1 MAKKFDL
8 GTFKTRVNWTNFC
21 DAGLHRV
28 IMDWHAG
35 QNDPVYAV
43 GSSLYADRAE
53 YITKEIVQDAI
64 HNLNLTLRDLK
75 KRHYRGVSRAD
86 VADLKYAVQFLIE
99 IEDKMVR

>member
-1 MAKKFDL
+1 MKKRIDL
-8 GTFKTRVNWTNFC
+8 TSIKKKINWGNFC
-21 DAGLHRV
+21 DAGLHAV
-28 IMDWHAG
+28 IMNWHEG
-35 QNDPVYAV
+35 QNDPVYAI

>member
-1 MAKKFDL
+1 MKKRTDL
-8 GTFKTRVNWTNFC
+8 TSIKRRLNWTNFC
-21 DAGLHRV
+21 DAGLHAV
-28 IMDWHAG
+28 IMNWHGG

-75 KRHYRGVSRAD
+75 NKHYRGVSRAD
-86 VADLKYAVQFLIE
+86 VAELKYAVEFLIE
-99 IEDKMVR
+99 IESKMV